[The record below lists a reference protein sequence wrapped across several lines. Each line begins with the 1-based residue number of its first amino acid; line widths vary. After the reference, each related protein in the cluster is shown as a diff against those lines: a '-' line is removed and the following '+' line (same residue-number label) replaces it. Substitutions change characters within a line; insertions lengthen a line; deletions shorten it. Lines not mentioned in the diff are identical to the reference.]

1 MFDVLYRA
9 NDSPL
14 ANSVFTKVTDLS
26 TLDLRFPQP
35 LIPSTVESR
44 YPGTDPTLESRILNL
59 EPSLESRLSSLE
71 PGTLESLES

>member
-14 ANSVFTKVTDLS
+14 ASSVFTKVTDLS

-44 YPGTDPTLESRILNL
+44 YPQ
-59 EPSLESRLSSLE
+59 LSS
-71 PGTLESLES
+71 PGS